1 MYTRDRLSFDKNG
14 KKVLMNHKELTIDNL
29 HALDSMWFLEE
40 FLSLRQKL
48 NNKLGDYSRL
58 ILAFEIIPFC
68 QWRSMSDSSSG
79 KRTVSKYN
87 FYLAPVWIRYPPDRK
102 ESVSDNINRE
112 QHPEGISRIPAGVSS
127 FQKKLYPYFFWV
139 GASDTTR
146 YIWNRRWS

>member
-14 KKVLMNHKELTIDNL
+14 EKFLMNHKELTIDNL

-68 QWRSMSDSSSG
+68 
-79 KRTVSKYN
+79 
-87 FYLAPVWIRYPPDRK
+87 
-102 ESVSDNINRE
+102 
-112 QHPEGISRIPAGVSS
+112 
-127 FQKKLYPYFFWV
+127 
-139 GASDTTR
+139 
-146 YIWNRRWS
+146 